1 MQLIKSLI
9 FNIFLYSGIVLV
21 FIFAIPTLL
30 LPNKFTL
37 YCGKFLAYYIILLL
51 KVILNT
57 KVVFHGLGNL
67 KKEEKFF
74 IASAHQSMF
83 ETFVLQAPLNFPIF
97 ILKKELLKIPLF
109 GWYLRKIGSIE
120 IIRET
125 TTKDN
130 LNFIDKI
137 KKTLQKNNRP
147 LLIFPQGTRVKF
159 DERTPFKKGVARIY
173 DSLKLPCIPIAL
185 NSGKIW
191 PKNSFIKYPGD
202 IHVSFLEPIYPGLEK
217 NTFLNTLQKK
227 IYSEM
232 DKYS

>member
-1 MQLIKSLI
+1 MQFIKSLI
-9 FNIFLYSGIVLV
+9 FNIFLYSGIILV

-30 LPNKFTL
+30 LPSKYTL

-57 KVVFHGLGNL
+57 KVIFHGLENL
-67 KKEEKFF
+67 KKVKKFF
-74 IASAHQSMF
+74 VASAHQSMF

-120 IIRET
+120 IIRER
-125 TTKDN
+125 TTKEN
-130 LNFIDKI
+130 LNFFDKI
-137 KKTLQKNNRP
+137 KNTTQKNNRP

-159 DERTPFKKGVARIY
+159 NDRSPFKKGVGRIY
-173 DSLKLPCIPIAL
+173 DSLKIPCIPVAL

-202 IHVSFLEPIYPGLEK
+202 IHISFLEPIEPGLEK
-217 NTFLNTLQKK
+217 TIFLKILEKK
-227 IYSEM
+227 IYSET

>member
-1 MQLIKSLI
+1 MQFIKSLI
-9 FNIFLYSGIVLV
+9 FNIFLYSGIILV

-30 LPNKFTL
+30 LPSKYTL

-57 KVVFHGLGNL
+57 KVIFHGLENL

-83 ETFVLQAPLNFPIF
+83 ETFALQAPLNFPIF
-97 ILKKELLKIPLF
+97 ILKKELLKIPVF
-109 GWYLRKIGSIE
+109 GWYLKKIGSIE

-130 LNFIDKI
+130 LNFFDKI
-137 KKTLQKNNRP
+137 KKTLKKNNRP
-147 LLIFPQGTRVKF
+147 LLIFPQGTRVRF

-173 DSLKLPCIPIAL
+173 DSLKLPCIPVAL

-202 IHVSFLEPIYPGLEK
+202 IHVSFLKPIYPGLEK
-217 NTFLNTLQKK
+217 KKFLSDLQEK
-227 IYSEM
+227 IYSEI
-232 DKYS
+232 DTYS